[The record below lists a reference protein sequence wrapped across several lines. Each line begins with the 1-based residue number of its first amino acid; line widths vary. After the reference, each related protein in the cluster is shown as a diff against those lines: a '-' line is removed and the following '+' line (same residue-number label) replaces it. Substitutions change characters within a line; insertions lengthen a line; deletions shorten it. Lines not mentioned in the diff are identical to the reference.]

1 MKRFLRLLSLL
12 MLVVA
17 VIFLGIALTHPELG
31 TVFYVGNWRV
41 GVEVWQTFYVVYAV
55 VMIGAFLLS
64 FCVR

>member
-55 VMIGAFLLS
+55 VMIGTFLLS
-64 FCVR
+64 FFVR